1 MVLTWPPAVMD
12 MLRNANRIRIIRG
25 MKRENELEYLRRR
38 LDETVGMHS
47 LIAKHSGV
55 PQMTVSRIYNGADP
69 RLSTAVKLLSYLR
82 KLERSRSTVAQRHV
96 VRRGRAKPV
105 TTTPLG
111 DHSEKQDEYHMGDRE

>member
-1 MVLTWPPAVMD
+1 
-12 MLRNANRIRIIRG
+12 MLRDRNRIRIILG

-47 LIAKHSGV
+47 LIAKASGV

-69 RLSTAVKLLSYLR
+69 RLSTAVKLLGYLR
-82 KLERSRSTVAQRHV
+82 KLERSRSVVAQRHI

-105 TTTPLG
+105 TPAALG
-111 DHSEKQDEYHMGDRE
+111 DNAEQQNHDERGLADL